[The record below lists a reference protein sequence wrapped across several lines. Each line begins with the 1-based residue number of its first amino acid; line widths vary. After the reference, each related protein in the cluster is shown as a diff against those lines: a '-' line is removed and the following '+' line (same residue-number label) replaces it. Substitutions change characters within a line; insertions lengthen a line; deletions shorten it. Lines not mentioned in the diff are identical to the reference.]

1 MESVKKTQLTLVRNH
16 LKRNG
21 SITSWKAIQKYR
33 ITRLAEY
40 IRVLRHEE
48 NMNIHSDWRVDKKTK
63 KHFVVYELLEF

>member
-1 MESVKKTQLTLVRNH
+1 MKTQLDKIRTH

-48 NMNIHSDWRVDKKTK
+48 NMNIHCDMRLNKKTK
-63 KHFVVYELLEF
+63 TRFGVYELREW